1 MDASVLDPVL
11 IAVVALVVGFLAL
24 ILIIVFA
31 ARQAKLLK
39 RYRLL
44 LNGNQG
50 QDVEQLLLTQGAAIE
65 QLQSELAQ
73 LQRRVD
79 ILGTEAKL
87 HVQKVGTVRFCAF
100 PDTGSDLSFAIAL
113 LDAGDNGVVLSSLY
127 GRSESRTY
135 AKPILAGKSTY
146 QLSDEEKE
154 AIARAMGQKPKM

>member
-11 IAVVALVVGFLAL
+11 LAVVAIVVGFIAL
-24 ILIIVFA
+24 ILIAVFA

-50 QDVEQLLLTQGAAIE
+50 QDIEQLLLNQGAAIE
-65 QLQSELAQ
+65 LLQSELAQ
-73 LQRRVD
+73 LQRRVEV
-79 ILGTEAKL
+79 LGTEAKL

-113 LDAGDNGVVLSSLY
+113 LDASDNGVVLSSLY
-127 GRSESRTY
+127 GRNESRTY
-135 AKPILAGKSTY
+135 AKPILGGKSTY
-146 QLSDEEKE
+146 QLSDEERE
-154 AIARAMGQKPKM
+154 AIARAMGQKKM